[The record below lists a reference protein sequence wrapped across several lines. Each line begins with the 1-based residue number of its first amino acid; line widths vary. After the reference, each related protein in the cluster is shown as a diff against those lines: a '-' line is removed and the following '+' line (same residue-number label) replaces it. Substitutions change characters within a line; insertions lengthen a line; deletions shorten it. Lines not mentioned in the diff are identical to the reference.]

1 MDSLYFGNYSPWSV
15 NSASKEDQYAPRF
28 GREIRVTGV
37 GRSPTMHYPWQMNLR
52 SISLLTPKP
61 GVVDPRRLGA
71 KSLSS
76 DTWDIIKINMTDD
89 VASASQPNQG
99 IPVKLDCCRICTL

>member
-15 NSASKEDQYAPRF
+15 KSASKEDLYAPRF
-28 GREIRVTGV
+28 GREIRVTGM
-37 GRSPTMHYPWQMNLR
+37 GRSPTMHYPWQVNLR

-61 GVVDPRRLGA
+61 GVVNPRRLGA
-71 KSLSS
+71 S
-76 DTWDIIKINMTDD
+76 DPWDIIKINMTGD

-99 IPVKLDCCRICTL
+99 ISVKLDCGRICTS